1 MNLRKIRF
9 WSTEEQL
16 MLYTKVSCVSAFGHY
31 LNVPQMP
38 GFSDIDTTPRPE
50 RYIPMVFTGK
60 TDCDGKEIW
69 EGDLIALDFPMFT
82 GSAPGKII
90 KCVVVYDET
99 EAMFGLKPLEVK
111 DNSAT
116 VPFIG
121 LKKEIKVLGELMRRK
136 KAFISSGEDTVLA
149 AEGGLRT
156 ANAAFPISCAGDLC
170 GMFLLIKDEDA
181 KPGETQEHL
190 RLGKLASDFLSRE
203 TVE

>member
-9 WSTEEQL
+9 WSTEQQL

-38 GFSDIDTTPRPE
+38 GFSDIDITPHPE

-60 TDCDGKEIW
+60 MDCNGKEIW

-99 EAMFGLKPLEVK
+99 EAMF
-111 DNSAT
+111 
-116 VPFIG
+116 
-121 LKKEIKVLGELMRRK
+121 
-136 KAFISSGEDTVLA
+136 
-149 AEGGLRT
+149 
-156 ANAAFPISCAGDLC
+156 
-170 GMFLLIKDEDA
+170 
-181 KPGETQEHL
+181 
-190 RLGKLASDFLSRE
+190 
-203 TVE
+203 

>member
-9 WSTEEQL
+9 WSTEQQL

-38 GFSDIDTTPRPE
+38 SFSDIDTTPHPE

-69 EGDLIALDFPMFT
+69 EGDLIALDFPLFT
-82 GSAPGKII
+82 GAVPGKII

-121 LKKEIKVLGELMRRK
+121 LKKEIKVLGNVYENNELMN
-136 KAFISSGEDTVLA
+136 S
-149 AEGGLRT
+149 
-156 ANAAFPISCAGDLC
+156 
-170 GMFLLIKDEDA
+170 
-181 KPGETQEHL
+181 
-190 RLGKLASDFLSRE
+190 
-203 TVE
+203 